1 MGDAEQDL
9 LAAAVRLW
17 DMLSETVES
26 GRLTVSDIPVD
37 YHALVHQMT
46 QCVGAFGRLTGD
58 DWRPSWEC
66 SDSFPRYYACQ
77 DCDMT
82 YSDTAKLG
90 WIKNLNER
98 VAPGET
104 MPAGECPECGALV
117 SIV

>member
-17 DMLSETVES
+17 DMLSDTVES

-46 QCVGAFGRLTGD
+46 QCCAAFAGLSGD
-58 DWRPSWEC
+58 DWRPSWDC
-66 SDSFPRYYACQ
+66 SESFPTYYACQ
-77 DCDMT
+77 NCEMT
-82 YSDTAKLG
+82 CSDPAKLAD
-90 WIKNLNER
+90 INDFEQR